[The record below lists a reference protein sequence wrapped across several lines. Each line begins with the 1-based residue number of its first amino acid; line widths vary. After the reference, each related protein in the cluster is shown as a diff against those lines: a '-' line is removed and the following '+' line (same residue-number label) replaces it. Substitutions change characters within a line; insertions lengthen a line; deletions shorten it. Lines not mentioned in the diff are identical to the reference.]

1 MTNNQKE
8 PKRDSFE
15 KLLKGGSKSV
25 SKRKAKQEK
34 KGKKWLWILSITFFI
49 GLFTFMVPFLIA
61 LIWFVLESL
70 VEWMG

>member
-15 KLLKGGSKSV
+15 KLLQGGSKSV

-34 KGKKWLWILSITFFI
+34 KVKSGFGFYLSHSLLDFSLLWC
-49 GLFTFMVPFLIA
+49 LF
-61 LIWFVLESL
+61 
-70 VEWMG
+70 